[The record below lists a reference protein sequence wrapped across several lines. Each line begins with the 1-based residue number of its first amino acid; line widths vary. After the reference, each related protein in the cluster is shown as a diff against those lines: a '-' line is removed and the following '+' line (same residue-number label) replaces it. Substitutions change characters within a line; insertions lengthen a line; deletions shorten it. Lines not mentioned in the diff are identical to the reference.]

1 MNKNKELTKIKE
13 TKDMGT
19 EKTDKTEAVSSKIFR
34 AIRHVAAILL
44 TVVVLIWGIS
54 VQLDISTIKDR
65 TRLLQ
70 MGTPIE
76 KFEENEK
83 ITDESDVMY
92 TATVPGSDVCVLDA
106 AQMVAINVNIEGAYQ
121 FIGNLISRPMDFWE
135 YSNAYFAYYITSIIL
150 STVLMSKK
158 IMGKKRWTESLIF
171 TYMLL
176 TLVETC
182 TAISYASGLMYFKN
196 AKYIILLLV
205 TYTGI
210 LKIKYMFKKNKKY
223 FRKQKIR
230 TDRGGLMHKDRCTS
244 EEERKQM
251 QNELKQALSKNGPLR
266 NIKHQVMLQMNAIK
280 IKEKQYLE
288 DVRAAERSLA
298 DTAPA
303 PEKNAFV
310 GTVIFASS
318 LNEMDALIH
327 KYAEPKKKGKK
338 KNIYEYRGNYCLDK
352 N

>member
-1 MNKNKELTKIKE
+1 MQKESGDIKNKNSGVSEKNEEIARYKDMEKNKELTEIKE
-13 TKDMGT
+13 TKNM
-19 EKTDKTEAVSSKIFR
+19 ETDKTDRAEALSSKIFR
-34 AIRHVAAILL
+34 VIRHIIAILL
-44 TVVVLIWGIS
+44 SVIVLIWGIS
-54 VQLDISTIKDR
+54 VWLDISTIKDR
-65 TRLLQ
+65 TKLLQ
-70 MGTPIE
+70 GGTPIE
-76 KFEENEK
+76 KFKENEE

-106 AQMVAINVNIEGAYQ
+106 AQMVVINVNTEGAYQ

-176 TLVETC
+176 TLVEIC

-223 FRKQKIR
+223 FREQK
-230 TDRGGLMHKDRCTS
+230 S
-244 EEERKQM
+244 EQIEE
-251 QNELKQALSKNGPLR
+251 S
-266 NIKHQVMLQMNAIK
+266 
-280 IKEKQYLE
+280 
-288 DVRAAERSLA
+288 
-298 DTAPA
+298 
-303 PEKNAFV
+303 
-310 GTVIFASS
+310 
-318 LNEMDALIH
+318 
-327 KYAEPKKKGKK
+327 
-338 KNIYEYRGNYCLDK
+338 
-352 N
+352 

>member
-1 MNKNKELTKIKE
+1 MYQKKNEEIARYKDMEKNKELTEIKE
-13 TKDMGT
+13 TKNMETD
-19 EKTDKTEAVSSKIFR
+19 KTDKTEALSSKIFR
-34 AIRHVAAILL
+34 VIRHVVAILL
-44 TVVVLIWGIS
+44 SVVVLIWGIS

-76 KFEENEK
+76 KFEENGK

-106 AQMVAINVNIEGAYQ
+106 AQMLAINVTIEKGAYQ
-121 FIGNLISRPMDFWE
+121 FLGNLISRPMDFWE

-196 AKYIILLLV
+196 AKYIILLFV
-205 TYTGI
+205 TYAGI

-223 FRKQKIR
+223 FREQK
-230 TDRGGLMHKDRCTS
+230 S
-244 EEERKQM
+244 EQIIE
-251 QNELKQALSKNGPLR
+251 S
-266 NIKHQVMLQMNAIK
+266 
-280 IKEKQYLE
+280 
-288 DVRAAERSLA
+288 
-298 DTAPA
+298 
-303 PEKNAFV
+303 
-310 GTVIFASS
+310 
-318 LNEMDALIH
+318 
-327 KYAEPKKKGKK
+327 
-338 KNIYEYRGNYCLDK
+338 
-352 N
+352 

>member
-1 MNKNKELTKIKE
+1 
-13 TKDMGT
+13 
-19 EKTDKTEAVSSKIFR
+19 
-34 AIRHVAAILL
+34 
-44 TVVVLIWGIS
+44 
-54 VQLDISTIKDR
+54 
-65 TRLLQ
+65 
-70 MGTPIE
+70 
-76 KFEENEK
+76 
-83 ITDESDVMY
+83 
-92 TATVPGSDVCVLDA
+92 
-106 AQMVAINVNIEGAYQ
+106 
-121 FIGNLISRPMDFWE
+121 
-135 YSNAYFAYYITSIIL
+135 
-150 STVLMSKK
+150 
-158 IMGKKRWTESLIF
+158 MGKKRWTESLIF

-310 GTVIFASS
+310 GTEIFASS

-352 N
+352 K

>member
-1 MNKNKELTKIKE
+1 MQKESGDIKNKNSGVSEKNEEIARYKDMEKNKELTKIKE
-13 TKDMGT
+13 TKDIET
-19 EKTDKTEAVSSKIFR
+19 DNTDKTEALSSKIFR
-34 AIRHVAAILL
+34 VIRHVVAILL
-44 TVVVLIWGIS
+44 SVVVLIWGIS

-76 KFEENEK
+76 KFEENGK

-106 AQMVAINVNIEGAYQ
+106 AQMVVINVNTEGAYQ

-158 IMGKKRWTESLIF
+158 IMGKKRWTEILIL

-176 TLVETC
+176 TLVEIC
-182 TAISYASGLMYFKN
+182 TTISYASGLMYFKN

-205 TYTGI
+205 TYAGI

-223 FRKQKIR
+223 FREQK
-230 TDRGGLMHKDRCTS
+230 S
-244 EEERKQM
+244 EQIEE
-251 QNELKQALSKNGPLR
+251 S
-266 NIKHQVMLQMNAIK
+266 
-280 IKEKQYLE
+280 
-288 DVRAAERSLA
+288 
-298 DTAPA
+298 
-303 PEKNAFV
+303 
-310 GTVIFASS
+310 
-318 LNEMDALIH
+318 
-327 KYAEPKKKGKK
+327 
-338 KNIYEYRGNYCLDK
+338 
-352 N
+352 